1 MANPHPEPHP
11 ENLRPIPKGGSKEIQ
26 RKGGTASAK
35 KNRERRSMREW
46 AVLLGDL
53 PIQKGKVK
61 DPKVAAD
68 LAKDPQTGKP
78 KANLTMDGAVI
89 AAMYNKAMKGD
100 ARAAEYLAKL
110 KGETSED
117 VTVHIDA
124 MTEMDTEE
132 LLRLY
137 EATGR
142 KG

>member
-26 RKGGTASAK
+26 RKGGKASAK
-35 KNRERRSMREW
+35 KHAERRSMREW

-53 PIQKGKVK
+53 PIQKGKIK

-68 LAKDPQTGKP
+68 LAKDPQTGRP

-110 KGETSED
+110 KGETTED

>member
-26 RKGGTASAK
+26 RKGGKASAK
-35 KNRERRSMREW
+35 KHAERRSMREW

-68 LAKDPQTGKP
+68 LAKDPSTGKP

-110 KGETSED
+110 KGETTED

>member
-1 MANPHPEPHP
+1 MANSHPEPHP
-11 ENLRPIPKGGSKEIQ
+11 ENLRPLPKGGSKEIQ
-26 RKGGTASAK
+26 RKGGKASAK
-35 KNRERRSMREW
+35 KHAERRSMREW

-53 PIQKGKVK
+53 PIQKGKLK

-68 LAKDPQTGKP
+68 LAKDPSTGKP

-100 ARAAEYLAKL
+100 ARAAEYLARL

-137 EATGR
+137 EATRR

>member
-26 RKGGTASAK
+26 RKGGKASAK
-35 KNRERRSMREW
+35 KHAERRSMREW

-53 PIQKGKVK
+53 PIQKGKIK

-68 LAKDPQTGKP
+68 LAKDPSTGRP

-117 VTVHIDA
+117 VTVHIDV

>member
-26 RKGGTASAK
+26 RKGGKASAK
-35 KNRERRSMREW
+35 KHAERRSMREW

-53 PIQKGKVK
+53 PIQKGKIK

-110 KGETSED
+110 KGETTED

>member
-26 RKGGTASAK
+26 RKGGKASAK
-35 KNRERRSMREW
+35 KHAERRSMREW

-68 LAKDPQTGKP
+68 LAKDPQTGRP

-100 ARAAEYLAKL
+100 ARAAEYLARL

>member
-11 ENLRPIPKGGSKEIQ
+11 ENLRPIQKGGSKEIQ
-26 RKGGTASAK
+26 RKGGKASAK
-35 KNRERRSMREW
+35 KHAERRSMKEW

-68 LAKDPQTGKP
+68 LAKDPTTGKP

-124 MTEMDTEE
+124 MTQMDTEE
-132 LLRLY
+132 LLKLY